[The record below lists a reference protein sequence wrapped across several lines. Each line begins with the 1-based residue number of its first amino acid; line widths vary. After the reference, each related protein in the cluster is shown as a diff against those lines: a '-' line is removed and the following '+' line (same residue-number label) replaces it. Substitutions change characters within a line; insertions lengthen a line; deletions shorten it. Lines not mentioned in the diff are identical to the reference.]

1 MTTRRRG
8 QANVVGIAI
17 LIGVTVVALGALTAS
32 IGTVVEEDAAR
43 ADAQRV
49 ADGFERTLDART
61 TTGHTRGRIAFAD
74 GELRPVDRQIRVFDA
89 DGVVRTVE
97 ADALVFEAGA
107 RRVTYLGGAV
117 VRGQPPGGP
126 MPAEPPITAA
136 RDGDALVVGVATVG
150 DAATAVGGSG
160 PVVLRANVSHRR
172 ESLGTGRFRVAV
184 ETATLRPWRTYF
196 ERTGAIV
203 TTRDIDGDGTKSVVA
218 RYPGD
223 REAWLVVHDLR
234 VEVAA

>member
-1 MTTRRRG
+1 MTNHRG

-32 IGTVVEEDAAR
+32 IGAVIEEDAAR

-49 ADGFERTLDART
+49 ADGFATTLDART
-61 TTGHTRGRIAFAD
+61 TTGHNRGRVTFAE
-74 GELRPVDRQIRVFDA
+74 GEIRPLDRQVRVFDEN
-89 DGVVRTVE
+89 GIVRTID
-97 ADALVFEAGA
+97 AGALVFEAGA

-117 VRGQPPGGP
+117 VRGQPPGST
-126 MPAEPPITAA
+126 MRTEPPVTAA
-136 RDGDALVVGVATVG
+136 RDGGALVVGVATVG
-150 DAATAVGGSG
+150 DAATAVGGAG
-160 PVVLRANVSHRR
+160 TVVLRTNVSHER

-184 ETATLRPWRTYF
+184 ETATPRPWRRYF
-196 ERTGAIV
+196 ERTGATV
-203 TTRDIDGDGTKSVVA
+203 TTRDIDGDGTESVVA
-218 RYPGD
+218 RYPGE